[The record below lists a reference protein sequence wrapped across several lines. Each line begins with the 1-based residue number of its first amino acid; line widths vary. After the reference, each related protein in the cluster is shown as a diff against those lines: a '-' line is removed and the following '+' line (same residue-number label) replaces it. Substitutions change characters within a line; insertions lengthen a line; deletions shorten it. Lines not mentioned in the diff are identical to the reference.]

1 MTLLQYQHSL
11 YWSPGA
17 LGSRIWKDGAKLSI
31 YESKMGRLFLYNMR
45 MMHINAHLMRISR
58 YIRMANPT
66 QDPFYSIS
74 GKIWNALL
82 PQSK

>member
-1 MTLLQYQHSL
+1 
-11 YWSPGA
+11 
-17 LGSRIWKDGAKLSI
+17 
-31 YESKMGRLFLYNMR
+31 